1 MFQSAVERL
10 QQANVE
16 ALRPEKFWVGYWS
29 YVVKDPMGQTVELAD
44 PSPSPPSRIF
54 SQGDPFHY
62 VNNVGTG

>member
-1 MFQSAVERL
+1 MFEAAVKRL

-44 PSPSPPSRIF
+44 PVTIGP
-54 SQGDPFHY
+54 
-62 VNNVGTG
+62 